1 MPIIEIKDLYFSYKD
16 SGAPVLK
23 NINLKIEKNE
33 FIGIIGQAGSGKST
47 LVKQLNGLLKPDKGQ
62 VLFNG
67 IDIFSNI
74 KETQKARF
82 KIGMVLQYPEDQLF
96 AETVFKDIAF
106 GPENIGLS
114 QNEVRTQILNAAKFV
129 GLSEDILDRS
139 PFEISGGEKRRVAIA
154 GIIAM
159 NPDVLVLDEPSASL
173 DPNGRKLLLSQI
185 KRYHEE
191 QHKTVI
197 LISHNMEDI
206 VNLADR
212 VVVLENGE
220 IKVDES
226 TKKLFSES
234 SYEEL
239 KRLNILPPDIM
250 EAVSILRQKGVRLGN
265 DILNVDDAVNE
276 IVKLLKGGRS

>member
-33 FIGIIGQAGSGKST
+33 FIGIIGQTGSGKST

-62 VLFNG
+62 VLLNG

-114 QNEVRTQILNAAKFV
+114 QKEVRAQVLNAAKFV

-173 DPNGRKLLLSQI
+173 DPNGRKLLFSQI

-250 EAVSILRQKGVRLGN
+250 EVVSILRQKGVRLRN

-276 IVKLLKGGRS
+276 IVKLLKGGRP

>member
-33 FIGIIGQAGSGKST
+33 FIGIIGQTGSGKST

-62 VLFNG
+62 VLLNG

-114 QNEVRTQILNAAKFV
+114 QNEVRAQVLNAAKFV
-129 GLSEDILDRS
+129 GLSEDILNRS

-250 EAVSILRQKGVRLGN
+250 EVVSILRQKGVRLGD
-265 DILNVDDAVNE
+265 DILNIDDAVNE

>member
-33 FIGIIGQAGSGKST
+33 FIGIIGQTGSGKST

-62 VLFNG
+62 VLLNG

-114 QNEVRTQILNAAKFV
+114 RNEVRTQVLNAAKFV

-173 DPNGRKLLLSQI
+173 DPSGRKLLLSQI

-191 QHKTVI
+191 QHNTVI

-239 KRLNILPPDIM
+239 KRLNILPPNIM
-250 EAVSILRQKGVRLGN
+250 EVVSILRQKGVRLRN

-276 IVKLLKGGRS
+276 IVKLLKGGRL

>member
-33 FIGIIGQAGSGKST
+33 FIGIIGQTGSGKST

-62 VLFNG
+62 VLLNG

-106 GPENIGLS
+106 GPENIGLF
-114 QNEVRTQILNAAKFV
+114 QNEVRTHVLNAAKFV

-173 DPNGRKLLLSQI
+173 DPNGSRLLLSQI

-239 KRLNILPPDIM
+239 KRLNILPPNII
-250 EAVSILRQKGVRLGN
+250 EVVSILRQKGVRLGN

>member
-33 FIGIIGQAGSGKST
+33 FIGIVGQTGSGKST

-62 VLFNG
+62 VLLNG

-114 QNEVRTQILNAAKFV
+114 RNEVRVQVLNAAKFV

-173 DPNGRKLLLSQI
+173 DSNGRKLLLSQI

-234 SYEEL
+234 SYEGL

-250 EAVSILRQKGVRLGN
+250 EVVSILRQKGVRLGN

-276 IVKLLKGGRS
+276 IVKLLKGGRP

>member
-16 SGAPVLK
+16 SGVPVLR

-33 FIGIIGQAGSGKST
+33 FIGIIGQTGSGKST
-47 LVKQLNGLLKPDKGQ
+47 LVKQLNGLLKPDKGH

-114 QNEVRTQILNAAKFV
+114 QNEVRAQVLNAAKFV

-159 NPDVLVLDEPSASL
+159 NPDMLVLDEPSASL

-250 EAVSILRQKGVRLGN
+250 EVVSILRQKGVRLGN

-276 IVKLLKGGRS
+276 IVKLLKGGVL

>member
-33 FIGIIGQAGSGKST
+33 FIGIIGQTGSGKST

-62 VLFNG
+62 VLLNG

-114 QNEVRTQILNAAKFV
+114 QKEVRAQVLNAAKFV

-173 DPNGRKLLLSQI
+173 DPNGRKLLFSQI

-239 KRLNILPPDIM
+239 KRLNILPPNIM
-250 EAVSILRQKGVRLGN
+250 EVVSILRQKGVRLRN

-276 IVKLLKGGRS
+276 IVKLLKGGRP

>member
-33 FIGIIGQAGSGKST
+33 FIGIIGQTGSGKST

-96 AETVFKDIAF
+96 AETVFRDIAF

-114 QNEVRTQILNAAKFV
+114 QKEVRAQVLNAVKFV

-212 VVVLENGE
+212 VMVLENGE

-250 EAVSILRQKGVRLGN
+250 EVVSILRQKGVCLRN

-276 IVKLLKGGRS
+276 IVKLLKGGVL

>member
-33 FIGIIGQAGSGKST
+33 FIGIIGQTGSGKST

-62 VLFNG
+62 VLLNG

-114 QNEVRTQILNAAKFV
+114 QKEVRAQVLNAVKFV

-234 SYEEL
+234 SYKEL
-239 KRLNILPPDIM
+239 KRLNVLPPDIM
-250 EAVSILRQKGVRLGN
+250 EVVSILRQKGVRLGD
-265 DILNVDDAVNE
+265 DILNIDDAVNE
-276 IVKLLKGGRS
+276 IVKLLKGGRL

>member
-33 FIGIIGQAGSGKST
+33 FIGIIGQTGSGKST

-62 VLFNG
+62 VLLNG

-114 QNEVRTQILNAAKFV
+114 QNEVRAQVLNAAKFV

-250 EAVSILRQKGVRLGN
+250 EVVSILRQKGVRLGD
-265 DILNVDDAVNE
+265 DILNIDDAVNE

>member
-1 MPIIEIKDLYFSYKD
+1 M
-16 SGAPVLK
+16 
-23 NINLKIEKNE
+23 
-33 FIGIIGQAGSGKST
+33 
-47 LVKQLNGLLKPDKGQ
+47 
-62 VLFNG
+62 
-67 IDIFSNI
+67 
-74 KETQKARF
+74 
-82 KIGMVLQYPEDQLF
+82 
-96 AETVFKDIAF
+96 
-106 GPENIGLS
+106 
-114 QNEVRTQILNAAKFV
+114 KFV

-197 LISHNMEDI
+197 LISHNME
-206 VNLADR
+206 
-212 VVVLENGE
+212 NGE

-250 EAVSILRQKGVRLGN
+250 EVVSILRQKGVRLGN

-276 IVKLLKGGRS
+276 IVKLLKGGRP

>member
-33 FIGIIGQAGSGKST
+33 FIGIIGQTGSGKST

-62 VLFNG
+62 VLLNG

-74 KETQKARF
+74 KETQKAKF

-114 QNEVRTQILNAAKFV
+114 RNEVRAQVLNAAKFV

-239 KRLNILPPDIM
+239 KRLNILPPNII
-250 EAVSILRQKGVRLGN
+250 EVVSILRQKGVRLGN

>member
-16 SGAPVLK
+16 SGVPVLRD
-23 NINLKIEKNE
+23 INLKIEKNE
-33 FIGIIGQAGSGKST
+33 FIGIIGQTGSGKST

-62 VLFNG
+62 VLLNG

-106 GPENIGLS
+106 GPENIGLF
-114 QNEVRTQILNAAKFV
+114 QNEVRTHVLNAAKFV

-173 DPNGRKLLLSQI
+173 DPNGRRLLLSQI

-239 KRLNILPPDIM
+239 KRLNILPPNII
-250 EAVSILRQKGVRLGN
+250 EVVSILRQKGVRLGN

>member
-33 FIGIIGQAGSGKST
+33 FIGIIGQTGSGKST

-62 VLFNG
+62 VLLNG

-114 QNEVRTQILNAAKFV
+114 QKEVRAQVLNAAKFV

-173 DPNGRKLLLSQI
+173 DPNGRRLLLSQI

-239 KRLNILPPDIM
+239 KRLNILPPNII
-250 EAVSILRQKGVRLGN
+250 EVVSILRQKGVRLGN

>member
-16 SGAPVLK
+16 SGVPVLK
-23 NINLKIEKNE
+23 NVNLKIEKNE
-33 FIGIIGQAGSGKST
+33 FIGIIGQTGSGKST

-96 AETVFKDIAF
+96 AETVFRDIAF

-114 QNEVRTQILNAAKFV
+114 QKEVRAQVLNAVKFV

-139 PFEISGGEKRRVAIA
+139 PFEVSGGEKRRVAIA

-250 EAVSILRQKGVRLGN
+250 EVVSILRQKGVRLGN

-276 IVKLLKGGRS
+276 IVKLLKGGRP

>member
-1 MPIIEIKDLYFSYKD
+1 MPIIEIKDLYFSYKY
-16 SGAPVLK
+16 SGVPILR

-33 FIGIIGQAGSGKST
+33 FIGIIGQTGSGKST

-96 AETVFKDIAF
+96 AETVFRDIAF

-114 QNEVRTQILNAAKFV
+114 QKEVRAQVLNAVKFV

-139 PFEISGGEKRRVAIA
+139 PFEVSGGEKRRVAIA

-250 EAVSILRQKGVRLGN
+250 EVVSILRQKGVRLGN

-276 IVKLLKGGRS
+276 IVKLLEGGRP

>member
-16 SGAPVLK
+16 SGVPVLK
-23 NINLKIEKNE
+23 NVNLKIEKNE
-33 FIGIIGQAGSGKST
+33 FIGIIGQTGSGKST

-82 KIGMVLQYPEDQLF
+82 KIGMVLQYLEDQLF

-106 GPENIGLS
+106 GPENIGFS
-114 QNEVRTQILNAAKFV
+114 QNEVRAQVLNAAKFV

-234 SYEEL
+234 SYKEL
-239 KRLNILPPDIM
+239 KRLNVLPPDIM
-250 EAVSILRQKGVRLGN
+250 EVVSILRQRGVRLGN

-276 IVKLLKGGRS
+276 IVKLLKGGRP

>member
-16 SGAPVLK
+16 SGVPVLRD
-23 NINLKIEKNE
+23 INLKIEKNE
-33 FIGIIGQAGSGKST
+33 FVGIIGQTGSGKST

-114 QNEVRTQILNAAKFV
+114 QNEVRAQVLNAAKFV

-250 EAVSILRQKGVRLGN
+250 EVVSILRQRGVRLGN

-276 IVKLLKGGRS
+276 IVKLLKGGRP

>member
-16 SGAPVLK
+16 SGVPVLRD
-23 NINLKIEKNE
+23 INLKIEKNE
-33 FIGIIGQAGSGKST
+33 FIGIIGQTGSGKST

-62 VLFNG
+62 VLLNG

-106 GPENIGLS
+106 GPENIGLF
-114 QNEVRTQILNAAKFV
+114 QNEVRTHVLNAAKFV

-173 DPNGRKLLLSQI
+173 DPNGRRLLLSQI

-239 KRLNILPPDIM
+239 KRLNILPPNII
-250 EAVSILRQKGVRLGN
+250 EVVSILRQKGVRLGN

-276 IVKLLKGGRS
+276 IVKLLKGGVL

>member
-33 FIGIIGQAGSGKST
+33 FIGIIGQTGSGKST

-62 VLFNG
+62 VLLNG

-106 GPENIGLS
+106 GPENIGLF
-114 QNEVRTQILNAAKFV
+114 QNEVRTHVLNAAKFV

-173 DPNGRKLLLSQI
+173 DPNGRRLLLSQI

-239 KRLNILPPDIM
+239 KRLNILPPDII
-250 EAVSILRQKGVRLGN
+250 EVVSILRQKGVRLGN

>member
-16 SGAPVLK
+16 SGVPVLRD
-23 NINLKIEKNE
+23 INLKIEKNE
-33 FIGIIGQAGSGKST
+33 FIGIIGQTGSGKST

-106 GPENIGLS
+106 GPENIGFS
-114 QNEVRTQILNAAKFV
+114 RNEVRAQVLNAAKFV

-250 EAVSILRQKGVRLGN
+250 EVVSILRQKGVRLGD

>member
-16 SGAPVLK
+16 SGVPVLRD
-23 NINLKIEKNE
+23 INLKIEKNE
-33 FIGIIGQAGSGKST
+33 FIGIIGQTGSGKST

-62 VLFNG
+62 VLLNG

-74 KETQKARF
+74 KKTQKARF

-114 QNEVRTQILNAAKFV
+114 QNEVRTHVLNAAKFV

-173 DPNGRKLLLSQI
+173 DLNGRKLLLSQI

-239 KRLNILPPDIM
+239 KRLNILPPNIM
-250 EAVSILRQKGVRLGN
+250 EVVSILRQKGVRLRN

-276 IVKLLKGGRS
+276 IVKLLKGGRL

>member
-33 FIGIIGQAGSGKST
+33 FIGIIGQTGSGKST

-62 VLFNG
+62 VLLNG

-114 QNEVRTQILNAAKFV
+114 QKEVRAQVLNAAKFV

-250 EAVSILRQKGVRLGN
+250 EVVSILRQKGVRLGN

-276 IVKLLKGGRS
+276 IVKLLKGGVL

>member
-1 MPIIEIKDLYFSYKD
+1 MLIIEIKDLYFSYKN

-33 FIGIIGQAGSGKST
+33 FIGIIGQTGSGKST

-114 QNEVRTQILNAAKFV
+114 RNEVRTQVLNAAKFV

-234 SYEEL
+234 SYKEL
-239 KRLNILPPDIM
+239 KRLNVLPPDIM
-250 EAVSILRQKGVRLGN
+250 EVVSILRQRGVRLGN

-276 IVKLLKGGRS
+276 IVKLLKGGRP

>member
-16 SGAPVLK
+16 SGVPVLK
-23 NINLKIEKNE
+23 NVNLKIEKNE

-96 AETVFKDIAF
+96 AETVFRDIAF

-114 QNEVRTQILNAAKFV
+114 QNEVRAQVLNAAKFV
-129 GLSEDILDRS
+129 GISEDILDRS
-139 PFEISGGEKRRVAIA
+139 PFEVSGGEKRRVAIA

-173 DPNGRKLLLSQI
+173 DPNGRKLLLSQV

-212 VVVLENGE
+212 VLVLENGE

-239 KRLNILPPDIM
+239 KRLNILPPNIM
-250 EAVSILRQKGVRLGN
+250 EVVSILRQKGVRLGN

-276 IVKLLKGGRS
+276 IVKLLKGGRL

>member
-33 FIGIIGQAGSGKST
+33 FIGIIGQTGSGKST

-62 VLFNG
+62 VLLNG

-106 GPENIGLS
+106 GPENIGLF
-114 QNEVRTQILNAAKFV
+114 QNEVRTHVLNAAKFV

-173 DPNGRKLLLSQI
+173 DPNGRRLLLSQI

-220 IKVDES
+220 IIVDES

-239 KRLNILPPDIM
+239 KRLNILPPNII
-250 EAVSILRQKGVRLGN
+250 EVVSILRQKGVRLGN

>member
-1 MPIIEIKDLYFSYKD
+1 MPIIEIKDLYFSYKN

-33 FIGIIGQAGSGKST
+33 FIGIIGQTGSGKST

-62 VLFNG
+62 VLLNG

-114 QNEVRTQILNAAKFV
+114 QNEVRTQVLNAAKFV

-239 KRLNILPPDIM
+239 KRLNILPPNIM
-250 EAVSILRQKGVRLGN
+250 EVVSILRQKGVRLGN

-276 IVKLLKGGRS
+276 IVKLLKGGRL

>member
-16 SGAPVLK
+16 SGAPILR
-23 NINLKIEKNE
+23 NIKLKIEKNE
-33 FIGIIGQAGSGKST
+33 FIGIIGQTGSGKST

-82 KIGMVLQYPEDQLF
+82 RIGMVLQYPEDQLF

-114 QNEVRTQILNAAKFV
+114 QNEVRTQVLNAAKFV

-159 NPDVLVLDEPSASL
+159 NPDMLVLDEPSASL

-250 EAVSILRQKGVRLGN
+250 EVVSILRQKGVRLGD

>member
-33 FIGIIGQAGSGKST
+33 FIGIIGQTGSGKST

-62 VLFNG
+62 VLLNG

-114 QNEVRTQILNAAKFV
+114 QNEVRTQVLNAAKFV

-250 EAVSILRQKGVRLGN
+250 EVVSILRQKGVRLGN

-276 IVKLLKGGRS
+276 IVKLLKGGRP

>member
-16 SGAPVLK
+16 SGVPVLRD
-23 NINLKIEKNE
+23 INLKIEKNE
-33 FIGIIGQAGSGKST
+33 FVGIIGQTGSGKST

-114 QNEVRTQILNAAKFV
+114 QKEVRAQVLNAVKFV

-250 EAVSILRQKGVRLGN
+250 EVVSILRQKGVRLGN

-276 IVKLLKGGRS
+276 IVKLLKGGRP

>member
-16 SGAPVLK
+16 SGVPILR

-33 FIGIIGQAGSGKST
+33 FIGIIGQTGSGKST

-96 AETVFKDIAF
+96 AETVFRDIAF

-114 QNEVRTQILNAAKFV
+114 QKEVRAQVLNAVKFV

-139 PFEISGGEKRRVAIA
+139 PFEVSGGEKRRVAIA

-250 EAVSILRQKGVRLGN
+250 EVVSILRQKGVCLGN

-276 IVKLLKGGRS
+276 IVKLLKGGVL

>member
-33 FIGIIGQAGSGKST
+33 FIGIIGQTGSGKST
-47 LVKQLNGLLKPDKGQ
+47 LVKQINGLLKPDKGQ

-114 QNEVRTQILNAAKFV
+114 QKEVRAQVLNAAKFV

-159 NPDVLVLDEPSASL
+159 NPDVLVLDEPIASL

-220 IKVDES
+220 IKFDES

-239 KRLNILPPDIM
+239 KRLNILPPNII
-250 EAVSILRQKGVRLGN
+250 EVVSILRQKGVRLGN

-276 IVKLLKGGRS
+276 IVKLLKGGRP

>member
-33 FIGIIGQAGSGKST
+33 FIGIIGQTGSGKST
-47 LVKQLNGLLKPDKGQ
+47 LVKQINGLLKPDKGQ

-114 QNEVRTQILNAAKFV
+114 QKEVRAQVLNAAKFV

-159 NPDVLVLDEPSASL
+159 NPDVLVLDEPIASL

-220 IKVDES
+220 IKFDES

-239 KRLNILPPDIM
+239 KRLNILPPNIM
-250 EAVSILRQKGVRLGN
+250 EVVSILRQKGVRLGN

-276 IVKLLKGGRS
+276 IVKLLKGGRP

>member
-1 MPIIEIKDLYFSYKD
+1 MPIIEFKDLYFSYKD
-16 SGAPVLK
+16 SGAPVLRD
-23 NINLKIEKNE
+23 INLKIEKNE
-33 FIGIIGQAGSGKST
+33 FIGIIGQTGSGKST

-62 VLFNG
+62 VLLNG

-114 QNEVRTQILNAAKFV
+114 QNEVRAQVLNAAKFV

-220 IKVDES
+220 IKADES

-234 SYEEL
+234 FYEEL
-239 KRLNILPPDIM
+239 KKLNILPPNIM
-250 EAVSILRQKGVRLGN
+250 EVVSILRQKGVRLGN

>member
-33 FIGIIGQAGSGKST
+33 FIGIIGQTGSGKST

-62 VLFNG
+62 VLLNG

-82 KIGMVLQYPEDQLF
+82 KIGMVLQYPEDQLL

-114 QNEVRTQILNAAKFV
+114 QKEVRAQVLNAAKFV

-173 DPNGRKLLLSQI
+173 DPNGRKLLFSQI

-206 VNLADR
+206 VNLADL

-239 KRLNILPPDIM
+239 KRLNILPPNIM
-250 EAVSILRQKGVRLGN
+250 EVVSILRQKGVRLRN

-276 IVKLLKGGRS
+276 IVKLLKGGRP

>member
-16 SGAPVLK
+16 SGVPVLRD
-23 NINLKIEKNE
+23 INLKIEKNE
-33 FIGIIGQAGSGKST
+33 FVGIIGQTGSGKST

-62 VLFNG
+62 VLLNG

-74 KETQKARF
+74 KETRKARF

-114 QNEVRTQILNAAKFV
+114 QNEVRTQVLNAAKFV

-234 SYEEL
+234 SYKEL

-250 EAVSILRQKGVRLGN
+250 EVVSTLCQKGVRLGN

-276 IVKLLKGGRS
+276 IVKLLKGGVL

>member
-1 MPIIEIKDLYFSYKD
+1 M
-16 SGAPVLK
+16 
-23 NINLKIEKNE
+23 KIEKNE
-33 FIGIIGQAGSGKST
+33 FIGIIGQTGSGKST

-62 VLFNG
+62 VLLNG

-74 KETQKARF
+74 KETQKAKF

-114 QNEVRTQILNAAKFV
+114 QNEVRAQVLNAAKFV

-239 KRLNILPPDIM
+239 KRLNVLPPNIM
-250 EAVSILRQKGVRLGN
+250 EVVSILRQNGVRLGN

-276 IVKLLKGGRS
+276 IVKLLKGGRP

>member
-1 MPIIEIKDLYFSYKD
+1 
-16 SGAPVLK
+16 
-23 NINLKIEKNE
+23 
-33 FIGIIGQAGSGKST
+33 
-47 LVKQLNGLLKPDKGQ
+47 
-62 VLFNG
+62 
-67 IDIFSNI
+67 
-74 KETQKARF
+74 
-82 KIGMVLQYPEDQLF
+82 
-96 AETVFKDIAF
+96 
-106 GPENIGLS
+106 
-114 QNEVRTQILNAAKFV
+114 
-129 GLSEDILDRS
+129 
-139 PFEISGGEKRRVAIA
+139 
-154 GIIAM
+154 M

-173 DPNGRKLLLSQI
+173 DLNGRKLLLSQI

-234 SYEEL
+234 SYKEL

-250 EAVSILRQKGVRLGN
+250 EVVSILRQNGVRLGN

>member
-33 FIGIIGQAGSGKST
+33 FIGIIGQTGSGKST

-62 VLFNG
+62 VLFNV

-82 KIGMVLQYPEDQLF
+82 KIGMVLQYPENQLF

-114 QNEVRTQILNAAKFV
+114 QKEVRTQVLNAAKFV

-234 SYEEL
+234 SYKEL
-239 KRLNILPPDIM
+239 KRLNILPPNIM
-250 EAVSILRQKGVRLGN
+250 EVVSILRQKGVRLRN

-276 IVKLLKGGRS
+276 IVKLLKGGRP

>member
-16 SGAPVLK
+16 SGVPVLK
-23 NINLKIEKNE
+23 NVNLKIEKNE
-33 FIGIIGQAGSGKST
+33 FIGIIGQTGSGKST

-114 QNEVRTQILNAAKFV
+114 QNEVRAQVLNAAKFV

-191 QHKTVI
+191 QHKTII

-250 EAVSILRQKGVRLGN
+250 EVVSILRQKGVRLGD

-276 IVKLLKGGRS
+276 IVKLLKGGRP